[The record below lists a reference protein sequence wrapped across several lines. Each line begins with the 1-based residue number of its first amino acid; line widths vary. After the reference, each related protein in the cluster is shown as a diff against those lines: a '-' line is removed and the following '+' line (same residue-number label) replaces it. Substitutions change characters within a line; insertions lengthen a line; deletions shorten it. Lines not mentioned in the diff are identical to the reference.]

1 MDRMRECDI
10 VAARCCKAY
19 VCVCTCVWVGGW
31 LGVCE
36 RVFMY
41 VCVCDV
47 CDRESERQNKSFTV
61 TDLNSH
67 GS

>member
-1 MDRMRECDI
+1 MTSLRPDVVKRMC
-10 VAARCCKAY
+10 VCMY
-19 VCVCTCVWVGGW
+19 VCRGGW

-41 VCVCDV
+41 VCVCGV